1 MSQVSA
7 NIDGKVLD
15 EFRKIIFYKYGL
27 KKGDFKRALEDA
39 MLDYVIKY
47 SKSDDAKLF
56 AKRAKAENSL

>member
-27 KKGDFKRALEDA
+27 KKGDFKRALEEA
-39 MLDYVIKY
+39 ITDYTKKHQEIITQ
-47 SKSDDAKLF
+47 SS
-56 AKRAKAENSL
+56 